1 MLYLCSRIAALD
13 GEKLG
18 RFRLETARAV
28 RLDASGRLTR
38 RPGAFFFSTRLHLP
52 PDPAS
57 SPSGPSFISLR
68 TRLPIL
74 LDPASSPSEPSF
86 ISFWTQLPILLDP
99 ASYPTGTLQKNSR
112 HTLSILKQAVWVC
125 LPLANSLRSTCHL
138 RAKYLPSPCESN
150 KKMDSVPLL
159 LSRKKCS
166 IRYRGS
172 VHLR

>member
-1 MLYLCSRIAALD
+1 MQSPSSCCIFAAESQLWTGKNGEDFDLRRLGAD
-13 GEKLG
+13 GW
-18 RFRLETARAV
+18 TARAV

-38 RPGAFFFSTRLHLP
+38 RPGAFFFSTWLHLP
-52 PDPAS
+52 P
-57 SPSGPSFISLR
+57 
-68 TRLPIL
+68 
-74 LDPASSPSEPSF
+74 DPASSPSEPSF
-86 ISFWTQLPILLDP
+86 ISFWTQLPIP
-99 ASYPTGTLQKNSR
+99 QAHFRHTSGTLQAYFR

-125 LPLANSLRSTCHL
+125 LLLANSLRSTCHL

-172 VHLR
+172 AHLR